1 MLLLLLVRVLL
12 LLLLLVMLLLLLH
25 HLGEQVGDGLFL
37 LLDGRQDAGR
47 AAVVGIAV
55 VGGDGRSPL
64 GGGGPHGG
72 IGGRAAGRRVAFVL
86 GPEPFA
92 LLLQNSCRLLRGS
105 GYNTTQRI
113 RVRVK
118 AGVRM

>member
-1 MLLLLLVRVLL
+1 MLLLLLVRVL

-37 LLDGRQDAGR
+37 LLDGRQNAGR

-64 GGGGPHGG
+64 GGGGPHSG
-72 IGGRAAGRRVAFVL
+72 ISGRAATGHRVALVL

-92 LLLQNSCRLLRGS
+92 LLL
-105 GYNTTQRI
+105 
-113 RVRVK
+113 
-118 AGVRM
+118 

>member
-1 MLLLLLVRVLL
+1 MLLLLVRVLL
-12 LLLLLVMLLLLLH
+12 LLLLLLVMLLLLLLFH

-47 AAVVGIAV
+47 VGIAV
-55 VGGDGRSPL
+55 VGGDGGRSPL

-72 IGGRAAGRRVAFVL
+72 IGGRAPTGRRVALVL

-92 LLLQNSCRLLRGS
+92 LLL
-105 GYNTTQRI
+105 
-113 RVRVK
+113 
-118 AGVRM
+118 

>member
-1 MLLLLLVRVLL
+1 MLLLLLVRV

-37 LLDGRQDAGR
+37 LLDGGQDAGR

-72 IGGRAAGRRVAFVL
+72 IGGRAPTGRRVALVL

-92 LLLQNSCRLLRGS
+92 LLL
-105 GYNTTQRI
+105 
-113 RVRVK
+113 
-118 AGVRM
+118 

>member
-12 LLLLLVMLLLLLH
+12 LLLLVMLLMLLH

-37 LLDGRQDAGR
+37 LLDGGQDAGR
-47 AAVVGIAV
+47 VAVVGIAV

-72 IGGRAAGRRVAFVL
+72 IGGRAAGRRGVALVL

-92 LLLQNSCRLLRGS
+92 LLL
-105 GYNTTQRI
+105 
-113 RVRVK
+113 
-118 AGVRM
+118 

>member
-1 MLLLLLVRVLL
+1 
-12 LLLLLVMLLLLLH
+12 MLLLLLH

-37 LLDGRQDAGR
+37 LLDGGQDAGR

-72 IGGRAAGRRVAFVL
+72 IGGRAPTGRRVALVL

-92 LLLQNSCRLLRGS
+92 LLL
-105 GYNTTQRI
+105 
-113 RVRVK
+113 
-118 AGVRM
+118 